1 MPNEKLIKELKT
13 FVKGE
18 SDTNPPP
25 TIATI
30 NKVYE
35 GWKYI
40 DCLLAN
46 DNILKYVKCM
56 GNPVINEDAI
66 IIFLDGDINSP
77 FAITK

>member
-1 MPNEKLIKELKT
+1 MPNELIKELKT
-13 FVKGE
+13 FVKDE
-18 SDTNPPP
+18 AENNPPP

-30 NKVYE
+30 NKIYE
-35 GWKYI
+35 DGKYI
-40 DCLLAN
+40 DCLLAD
-46 DNILKYVKCM
+46 DNILKYVKCI